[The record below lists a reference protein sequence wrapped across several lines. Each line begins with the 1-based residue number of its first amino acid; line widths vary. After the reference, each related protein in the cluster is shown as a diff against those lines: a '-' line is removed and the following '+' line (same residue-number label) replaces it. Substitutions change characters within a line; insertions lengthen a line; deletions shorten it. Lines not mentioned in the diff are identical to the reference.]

1 MGSDLIRWDGEGS
14 LKTDTELD
22 LRDETGKRRGQADFG
37 NNNGMCKGHWERR
50 ECNGLRSGR
59 EENVMD

>member
-1 MGSDLIRWDGEGS
+1 MVPGTHIMGSDLIRWDGEGS

-37 NNNGMCKGHWERR
+37 NNNGMCKGPEVGEKR
-50 ECNGLRSGR
+50 
-59 EENVMD
+59 M

>member
-37 NNNGMCKGHWERR
+37 NNNGMCKGPEVGEKR
-50 ECNGLRSGR
+50 
-59 EENVMD
+59 M